1 MRGLCEI
8 DFGRPRWREE
18 PSPLMQTLKSY
29 IEIDEAH
36 APDKVFAAG
45 EVAAEDAIQRLGKE
59 LGKPKLVSFL
69 ARRTRAIAGIRELP
83 KFTIIRLMGIV
94 RAKMIEE
101 GEKLVKS
108 DTLQNPKDI
117 FLLHDDEI
125 IAIGQGDEGN
135 WKDVI
140 AERRAVMASEA
151 TRPRVPR
158 VLTSDGFGFYG
169 GAATKANIAEG
180 ENILC
185 GEPVSPGTYEGHV
198 RIVHSPTESQLRP
211 GEILVCHGTDP
222 SWTPLF
228 LSAGA
233 LLMEVGGLMTHGSVV
248 AREYG
253 IAAIVGIE
261 KVTERL
267 TTGQLVRI
275 DGSSGVVEILEDENV
290 EDTTER
296 KA

>member
-8 DFGRPRWREE
+8 DFGRTRWRKE

-29 IEIDEAH
+29 IDIDEDH

-83 KFTIIRLMGIV
+83 KFTIIKLMGIV
-94 RAKMIEE
+94 RTKMIEE
-101 GEKLVKS
+101 GEKLVES
-108 DTLQNPKDI
+108 DVLQDPKDI
-117 FLLHDDEI
+117 FLLHDYEI
-125 IAIGQGDEGN
+125 IAIAQGEERN

-140 AERRAVMASEA
+140 TERKAVMASEA
-151 TRPRVPR
+151 TRSRVPR
-158 VLTSDGFGFYG
+158 VITSDGFGFYG
-169 GAATKANIAEG
+169 GAATKANVAEG
-180 ENILC
+180 ENVLC
-185 GEPVSPGTYEGHV
+185 GEPVSPGTYEGRV
-198 RIVHSPTESQLRP
+198 RIVHSPAESQLRP

-222 SWTPLF
+222 AWTPLF

-267 TTGQLVRI
+267 MTGQLVRI
-275 DGSSGVVEILEDENV
+275 DGSSGVVEILEDERV
-290 EDTTER
+290 EDATET

>member
-29 IEIDEAH
+29 ISIDEAH

-45 EVAAEDAIQRLGKE
+45 EVAAEAAIRRLGKE
-59 LGKPKLVSFL
+59 IGKPTLVSFL

-101 GEKLVKS
+101 GEKLVKFG
-108 DTLQNPKDI
+108 TLKNPKDI

-125 IAIGQGDEGN
+125 IAIGQGDERN
-135 WKDVI
+135 WNDII

-151 TRPRVPR
+151 NRSRVPR

-169 GAATKANIAEG
+169 GAVTKANIIEG

>member
-1 MRGLCEI
+1 
-8 DFGRPRWREE
+8 
-18 PSPLMQTLKSY
+18 MQTLKSY
-29 IEIDEAH
+29 IDIDEDH

-45 EVAAEDAIQRLGKE
+45 AVAAENTIRRLGE
-59 LGKPKLVSFL
+59 ETGKPKLVSFL
-69 ARRTRAIAGIRELP
+69 AKRTRSIAGIRELP

-101 GEKLVKS
+101 GEKLAKS
-108 DTLQNPKDI
+108 GTLQDPKDI
-117 FLLHDDEI
+117 FFLHDDEI
-125 IAIGQGDEGN
+125 VVICQGEERK
-135 WKDVI
+135 WKDII
-140 AERRAVMASEA
+140 AERRALMASEA

-158 VLTSDGFGFYG
+158 VLLSDGYGFYG

-180 ENILC
+180 DNVLC
-185 GEPVSPGTYEGHV
+185 GEPVSPGSYEGRV

-222 SWTPLF
+222 AWTPLF

-275 DGSSGVVEILEDENV
+275 DGSSGVVEILEDERV
-290 EDTTER
+290 EDATER
-296 KA
+296 KV

>member
-1 MRGLCEI
+1 MA
-8 DFGRPRWREE
+8 
-18 PSPLMQTLKSY
+18 TLKSY
-29 IEIDEAH
+29 IDIDEDH

-45 EVAAEDAIQRLGKE
+45 EVAAEDAIRRLGKE
-59 LGKPKLVSFL
+59 IRKPRLVTFL

-94 RAKMIEE
+94 RAKMIKE
-101 GEKLVKS
+101 GEKLVKF
-108 DTLQNPKDI
+108 DILQDPKDI

-125 IAIGQGDEGN
+125 VAISRGEHSK
-135 WKDVI
+135 WKGI
-140 AERRAVMASEA
+140 ITERKAVMANEA

-158 VLTSDGFGFYG
+158 VLCSDGFGFYG
-169 GAATKANIAEG
+169 GAVSKANVAEG

-185 GEPVSPGTYEGHV
+185 GEPVSPGTYEGRV
-198 RIVHSPTESQLRP
+198 RIVHSPTESKLRP

-222 SWTPLF
+222 AWTPLF

-275 DGSSGVVEILEDENV
+275 DGSSGVVEILQDEQCV
-290 EDTTER
+290 EDAKER
-296 KA
+296 KSS